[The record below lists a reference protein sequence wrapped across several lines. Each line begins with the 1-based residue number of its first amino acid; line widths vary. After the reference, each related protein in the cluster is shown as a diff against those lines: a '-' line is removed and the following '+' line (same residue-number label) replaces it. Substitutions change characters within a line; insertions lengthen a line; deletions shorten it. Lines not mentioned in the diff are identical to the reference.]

1 MTAPDRSPKTVFN
14 LVQASTVKS
23 KRTKWLVEN
32 MIPWNG
38 LTLLGG
44 REGVGKSTIACAW
57 IAAAT
62 LGNLDNKE
70 PLNVIYLH
78 TEDSREATIVPRLRA
93 ADADLERIYFLDI
106 ELQYDGED
114 PIESGLVLPAHFPHL
129 RQVIEDN
136 DIGMIVLDAAKSAM
150 ASSIDGNRDE
160 SVRRML
166 DPMNRIADELGCVF
180 LGLVHFGKR
189 ESADTGK
196 LITGSIAWSQVARSV
211 IAVAKDEDGKLLVST
226 TKHNLAPHAVTLDA
240 HIEPADV
247 LIEGETV
254 PVGKAVFD
262 GVSNRSISDLLAP
275 EDSDVDKMD
284 RTDCEVW
291 LEDFLEGKNGVPRQ
305 FVLEEAAKA
314 GFKVAKT
321 VQRAFK
327 RLGGVSD
334 YTQTKP
340 RTALWSLPSRDT
352 VSPNAYRGVPTVPT
366 VSDLHKCSVPTT
378 NSGNHGVPTTKTT
391 PDQREHL
398 VKSALNP
405 SRDSRDMRVKRSVNP
420 DVYSTILSSL
430 SPEVGLSKRALTG
443 SIPTKLDPENNLD
456 PALKHLE
463 EDGLIV
469 QDFKGNYYLLAQG
482 AK

>member
-1 MTAPDRSPKTVFN
+1 MTAPDRTPKTVFS

-57 IAAAT
+57 VAAAT

-93 ADADLERIYFLDI
+93 ADADLERVYFLDI

-136 DIGMIVLDAAKSAM
+136 NIGMIVLDAAKSAM

-166 DPMNRIADELGCVF
+166 DPMNKIADELGCVF
-180 LGLVHFGKR
+180 LALVHFGKR

-211 IAVAKDEDGKLLVST
+211 IAVAKDEDGNLLVAT

-240 HIEPADV
+240 HIESADV

-254 PVGKAVFD
+254 PVGKVVFD
-262 GVSNRSISDLLAP
+262 GASNRSINDLLAP
-275 EDSDVDKMD
+275 AEGEADSRSEIEMVVLGYLEAEGGSAPARDVLKAARDAG
-284 RTDCEVW
+284 
-291 LEDFLEGKNGVPRQ
+291 LSEGAVKNARRRMGI
-305 FVLEEAAKA
+305 
-314 GFKVAKT
+314 T
-321 VQRAFK
+321 TK
-327 RLGGVSD
+327 RLGFGKGSKVVWTIDNTIDPIDHHS
-334 YTQTKP
+334 
-340 RTALWSLPSRDT
+340 RERLPMGSM
-352 VSPNAYRGVPTVPT
+352 
-366 VSDLHKCSVPTT
+366 SDLCTES
-378 NSGNHGVPTTKTT
+378 SGTSPKLA
-391 PDQREHL
+391 QEIR
-398 VKSALNP
+398 SA
-405 SRDSRDMRVKRSVNP
+405 V
-420 DVYSTILSSL
+420 LSSL

-443 SIPTKLDPENNLD
+443 SIPKKLDPENNLD
-456 PALKHLE
+456 PALKCLE

-469 QDFKGNYYLLAQG
+469 QDFKGNYRLTQG
-482 AK
+482 GE